1 MMIILTKTKAKTNRA
16 VETENQ
22 DVNNSVKISNLRF
35 KLSLISEVIKYKI
48 TRDFLL
54 YVTKEIICRTSNVS
68 FLKLTL
74 IITPG
79 SLNFKPEHSG
89 NTLCLKDS
97 FFFSYSFI

>member
-1 MMIILTKTKAKTNRA
+1 MMIILTMAKAKTNRA

-22 DVNNSVKISNLRF
+22 ISNLRF

-48 TRDFLL
+48 TSDFLL
-54 YVTKEIICRTSNVS
+54 YVTEEIICRTSNVS

-97 FFFSYSFI
+97 FFFHTLSYDLGLEV